1 MSRVKE
7 VRLRS
12 EIPGEDMNEPP
23 MKKQK
28 CESEVIAMND
38 QVPEAKEV
46 VLRSSLAESEDEA
59 S

>member
-12 EIPGEDMNEPP
+12 EIPGEDITEPP

-28 CESEVIAMND
+28 CESEVIAIND

-59 S
+59 A